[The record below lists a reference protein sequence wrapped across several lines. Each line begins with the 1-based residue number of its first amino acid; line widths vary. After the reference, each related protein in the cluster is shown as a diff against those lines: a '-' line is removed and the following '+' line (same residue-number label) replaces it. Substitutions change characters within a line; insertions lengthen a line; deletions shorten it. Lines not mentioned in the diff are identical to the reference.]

1 MRILQMMGGGD
12 VGGAKTHIMTLVQAL
27 SEHNDVCLVSFRDG
41 PFPKEAAARGLN
53 VKVFRIHEPVHLP
66 G

>member
-27 SEHNDVCLVSFRDG
+27 SAQNDRVPRQLPRRPVPQGSGG
-41 PFPKEAAARGLN
+41 PRPERQG
-53 VKVFRIHEPVHLP
+53 V
-66 G
+66 

>member
-27 SEHNDVCLVSFRDG
+27 STQNDVCLVSFRDG
-41 PFPKEAAARGLN
+41 PRPERQG
-53 VKVFRIHEPVHLP
+53 V
-66 G
+66 